1 MQDIDKDI
9 IKKIH
14 EENLSDPVNERI
26 LIAALICSL
35 AKEFAN
41 ELVIVGGSA
50 VEFYTA
56 ASYMTKDIDFIAKDD
71 FQIAKIMTSLG
82 FSIGEGYTWFHPDTS
97 VVVEFPKPP
106 LLGDISRVTEVKTE
120 YGVAEIIGVEDIIL
134 DRLKGREF
142 WQDNNELPQMMIY
155 SHYDSIDFVYLR
167 KQAEYE
173 LVSDVLEKAIADVEE
188 YKAGRYPYLRDNFY
202 SDKVI
207 EAKIVDA
214 LEYDVPLDKII
225 KRLSKDAQV
234 KGISV
239 DERRVYL
246 EAIIKSSKEI
256 QELLL
261 ESSLC
266 D

>member
-1 MQDIDKDI
+1 
-9 IKKIH
+9 
-14 EENLSDPVNERI
+14 
-26 LIAALICSL
+26 
-35 AKEFAN
+35 
-41 ELVIVGGSA
+41 
-50 VEFYTA
+50 
-56 ASYMTKDIDFIAKDD
+56 MTKDIDFIAKDD

-82 FSIGEGYTWFHPDTS
+82 FSIGEGYTWFHPDIS

-142 WQDNNELPQMMIY
+142 WQDNNELPEMMIY
-155 SHYDSIDFVYLR
+155 SHYESIDFVYLR

-173 LVSDVLEKAIADVEE
+173 LVSDVLEKAIADVED
-188 YKAGRYPYLRDNFY
+188 YKAGKSPYLRNNFY
-202 SDKVI
+202 SDKVV

-225 KRLSKDAQV
+225 RRLSNDAQV

-239 DERRVYL
+239 DERKIYL
-246 EAIIKSSKEI
+246 EAIIKYSKEI

>member
-1 MQDIDKDI
+1 M
-9 IKKIH
+9 
-14 EENLSDPVNERI
+14 
-26 LIAALICSL
+26 

-82 FSIGEGYTWFHPDTS
+82 FSIGEGYTWFHPDIS

-142 WQDNNELPQMMIY
+142 WQDNNELPEMMIY
-155 SHYDSIDFVYLR
+155 SHYESIDFVYLR

-173 LVSDVLEKAIADVEE
+173 LVSDVLEKAIADVED
-188 YKAGRYPYLRDNFY
+188 YKAGKSPYLRNNFY
-202 SDKVI
+202 SDKVV

-225 KRLSKDAQV
+225 RRLSNDAQV

-239 DERRVYL
+239 DERKIYL

>member
-1 MQDIDKDI
+1 M
-9 IKKIH
+9 
-14 EENLSDPVNERI
+14 
-26 LIAALICSL
+26 

-142 WQDNNELPQMMIY
+142 WQDNNEIPEMMIY
-155 SHYDSIDFVYLR
+155 SHYESIDFVYLR

-173 LVSDVLEKAIADVEE
+173 LVSDVLEKAIADVED
-188 YKAGRYPYLRDNFY
+188 YKAGKSPYLRNNFY
-202 SDKVI
+202 SDKVV

-225 KRLSKDAQV
+225 RRLSNDAQV

-239 DERRVYL
+239 DERKIYL

>member
-1 MQDIDKDI
+1 
-9 IKKIH
+9 
-14 EENLSDPVNERI
+14 
-26 LIAALICSL
+26 
-35 AKEFAN
+35 
-41 ELVIVGGSA
+41 
-50 VEFYTA
+50 
-56 ASYMTKDIDFIAKDD
+56 MTKDIDFIAKDD

-142 WQDNNELPQMMIY
+142 WQDNNEIPEMMIY
-155 SHYDSIDFVYLR
+155 SHYESIDFVYLR

-173 LVSDVLEKAIADVEE
+173 LVSDVLEKAIADVED
-188 YKAGRYPYLRDNFY
+188 YKAGKSPYLRNNFY
-202 SDKVI
+202 SDKVV

-225 KRLSKDAQV
+225 RRLSNDAQV

-239 DERRVYL
+239 DERKIYL

-266 D
+266 Y

>member
-1 MQDIDKDI
+1 
-9 IKKIH
+9 
-14 EENLSDPVNERI
+14 
-26 LIAALICSL
+26 
-35 AKEFAN
+35 
-41 ELVIVGGSA
+41 
-50 VEFYTA
+50 
-56 ASYMTKDIDFIAKDD
+56 MTKDIDFIAKDD

-82 FSIGEGYTWFHPDTS
+82 FSIGEGYTWFHPDIS

-142 WQDNNELPQMMIY
+142 WQDNNEIPEMMIY
-155 SHYDSIDFVYLR
+155 SHYESIDFVYLR

-173 LVSDVLEKAIADVEE
+173 LVSDVLEKAIADVED
-188 YKAGRYPYLRDNFY
+188 YKAGKSPYLRNNFY
-202 SDKVI
+202 SDKVV

-225 KRLSKDAQV
+225 RRLSNDAQV

-239 DERRVYL
+239 DERKIYL

>member
-1 MQDIDKDI
+1 
-9 IKKIH
+9 
-14 EENLSDPVNERI
+14 
-26 LIAALICSL
+26 
-35 AKEFAN
+35 
-41 ELVIVGGSA
+41 
-50 VEFYTA
+50 
-56 ASYMTKDIDFIAKDD
+56 MTKYIDFIAKDD

-142 WQDNNELPQMMIY
+142 WQDNNEIPEMMIY
-155 SHYDSIDFVYLR
+155 SHYESIDFVYLR

-173 LVSDVLEKAIADVEE
+173 LVSDVLEKAIADVED
-188 YKAGRYPYLRDNFY
+188 YKAGKSPYLRNNFY
-202 SDKVI
+202 SDKVV

-225 KRLSKDAQV
+225 RRLSNDAQV
-234 KGISV
+234 KGVSV
-239 DERRVYL
+239 DERKIYL

>member
-1 MQDIDKDI
+1 
-9 IKKIH
+9 
-14 EENLSDPVNERI
+14 
-26 LIAALICSL
+26 
-35 AKEFAN
+35 
-41 ELVIVGGSA
+41 
-50 VEFYTA
+50 
-56 ASYMTKDIDFIAKDD
+56 MTKDIDFIAKDD

-142 WQDNNELPQMMIY
+142 WQDNNEIPEMMIY
-155 SHYDSIDFVYLR
+155 SHYESIDFVYLR

-173 LVSDVLEKAIADVEE
+173 LVSDVLEKAIADVEY
-188 YKAGRYPYLRDNFY
+188 YKAGKSPYLRNNFY
-202 SDKVI
+202 SDKVV

-225 KRLSKDAQV
+225 RRLSNDAQV

-239 DERRVYL
+239 DERKIYL

-261 ESSLC
+261 ESSLS

>member
-1 MQDIDKDI
+1 
-9 IKKIH
+9 
-14 EENLSDPVNERI
+14 
-26 LIAALICSL
+26 
-35 AKEFAN
+35 
-41 ELVIVGGSA
+41 
-50 VEFYTA
+50 
-56 ASYMTKDIDFIAKDD
+56 MTKDIDFIAKDD

-142 WQDNNELPQMMIY
+142 WQDNNEIPEMMIY
-155 SHYDSIDFVYLR
+155 SHYESIDFVYLR

-173 LVSDVLEKAIADVEE
+173 LVSDVLEKAIADVEY
-188 YKAGRYPYLRDNFY
+188 YKAGKSPYLRNNFY
-202 SDKVI
+202 SDKVV

-225 KRLSKDAQV
+225 RRLSNDAQV

-239 DERRVYL
+239 DERKIYL